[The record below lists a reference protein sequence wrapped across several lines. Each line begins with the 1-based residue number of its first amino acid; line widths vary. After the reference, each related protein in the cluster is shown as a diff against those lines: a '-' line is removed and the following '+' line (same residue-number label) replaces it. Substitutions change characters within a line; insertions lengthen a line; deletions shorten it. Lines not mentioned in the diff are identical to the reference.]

1 MTLSPEQQNRVLDTA
16 LELFEKLDLSEIT
29 LDQVTKASGV
39 SAFDIVRHYRSK
51 ENILSAVL
59 ERELEL
65 MSAAAHSPELR
76 MPGETL
82 RDELQFLARIILDEY
97 RRRLSFLGKLVGE
110 ALKDQ
115 EVGAIFYRT
124 FIMQGRQLFA
134 EFLNARKEVG
144 ELREGLDVEAAA
156 AMFLAFLTSIFLLVD
171 LCGGRQVE
179 TIDDEDVITK
189 MCDVFLNGVRAR

>member
-1 MTLSPEQQNRVLDTA
+1 
-16 LELFEKLDLSEIT
+16 
-29 LDQVTKASGV
+29 
-39 SAFDIVRHYRSK
+39 
-51 ENILSAVL
+51 
-59 ERELEL
+59 
-65 MSAAAHSPELR
+65 
-76 MPGETL
+76 
-82 RDELQFLARIILDEY
+82 
-97 RRRLSFLGKLVGE
+97 VGE

>member
-29 LDQVTKASGV
+29 LDQVTRASGV

-51 ENILSAVL
+51 ENILTAVL

-65 MSAAAHSPELR
+65 MSAAAQAPELR

-82 RDELQFLARIILDEY
+82 RDELTFLARIILDEY

-124 FIMQGRQLFA
+124 FILQGRRLFA

-156 AMFLAFLTSIFLLVD
+156 AMFLAFLTSVFLLVE

-179 TIDDEDVITK
+179 AIDDESMISK
-189 MCDVFLNGVRAR
+189 MCDVFLNGVRTR